1 MSSNAILIGQRI
13 RRIRKKKEVTQK
25 QLAEI
30 LSLSNSTISHYENG
44 SRNISLEDLTTIC
57 NYFEVDVDKILGLN
71 RKGESANNK
80 IKLSDDEVILI
91 LELRKTKSYE
101 NMISN
106 PVNYAK
112 LIEMKTSDYKSNI

>member
-44 SRNISLEDLTTIC
+44 SRNISLEDLT
-57 NYFEVDVDKILGLN
+57 
-71 RKGESANNK
+71 
-80 IKLSDDEVILI
+80 
-91 LELRKTKSYE
+91 
-101 NMISN
+101 
-106 PVNYAK
+106 
-112 LIEMKTSDYKSNI
+112 SDYKSNI